1 MVPSAHARLSRLRM
15 FKFKLF
21 PEILNFSIIF
31 RQIFSDTRAQ
41 VLLAVGGWMVGPAPF
56 KELTENVYRQTL
68 FTFSTIEYLRE
79 NNFDGLDLCWE
90 FPRGTEDKDR

>member
-1 MVPSAHARLSRLRM
+1 
-15 FKFKLF
+15 
-21 PEILNFSIIF
+21 
-31 RQIFSDTRAQ
+31 
-41 VLLAVGGWMVGPAPF
+41 MVGPAPF

-90 FPRGTEDKDR
+90 FPRGAEDKDR